1 MRQLIYLFLSVVMDD
16 FELFLNKI
24 VTMSRFTMLNFA
36 DELINKPQC
45 YQSNLINYA
54 NSKV

>member
-24 VTMSRFTMLNFA
+24 VTISRFTMLNFA
-36 DELINKPQC
+36 DELINKSQC